1 MVVSKKQ
8 TKLSEMINPK
18 MDGNED
24 LREADPIE
32 DDEGNLV
39 IGRRIVK
46 TEKQEFELQSV
57 DPTGF
62 WKVVTKKGTVPLEL
76 SGMYTSPVIARK
88 AIESYVNSH

>member
-1 MVVSKKQ
+1 MAASKK
-8 TKLSEMINPK
+8 TKLTDMINPK

-24 LREADPIE
+24 YREPEPIE

-46 TEKQEFELQSV
+46 AEKQEFELQSI

-62 WKVVTKKGTVPLEL
+62 WRVVTKKGNVPLEL
-76 SGMYTSPVIARK
+76 SGMYTSPVIARR
-88 AIESYVNSH
+88 AIESYLGR